1 MLTPSR
7 DELDLGA
14 TYCARRRHCWRSH
27 FIDIF
32 LLLLVEKKKLGHVR
46 SLVLRAAVKKACEK
60 KKDRDSALKQADVF
74 K

>member
-27 FIDIF
+27 FIDFF

-60 KKDRDSALKQADVF
+60 KDRDSALKQADVF